1 MAANPNAV
9 VQAQAQAQ
17 AQAQVPPPPAP
28 PQLNAGLQQQLNL
41 EDVKHRAQDLWNA
54 ISRIRQHLEANQNAK
69 WQDVLSQFSVV
80 NMGLVTIVEDIK
92 KVSKAFVIYPKNV
105 NQENSTKLPVMLSSK
120 LLPEMELEETAKKE
134 QILGGLSSL
143 PVLTQV
149 EKLKSRIDAIG
160 AACSCAE
167 KAIND
172 SRKVYALGTRH
183 TPGIIPPMDKV
194 QLAKI
199 EEQEKLLRAA
209 ANLGEG
215 LRLPVDQR
223 IEPTVLPP
231 HLECGLASVDGDT
244 SFAEA
249 TGALYSKNP
258 SSASPSIVVTNTGA
272 SHLASATQPIGRS
285 APSPMAGTGG
295 ISTENKTAS
304 PMQYANSPRSGP
316 SMMNVPSPQ
325 QQPRA
330 KVSHIPQQ
338 PQSYPS
344 QQIRTQPTHAN
355 IQSHIPPSQEQQNQL
370 QAKHQQDRSSYQS
383 FANRQ
388 FLQAQQHDITQN
400 ISAQGSQSKHHLSAT
415 ANPANLYGG
424 NQNFS
429 ASQMFNVHSGYSRS
443 LSQQVFPETGYN
455 VGVSGGSQSSTN
467 LVLPQQHGGQS
478 NFSSY
483 PNPQFGGQSNL
494 SNVPNIPH
502 GGPSN
507 FSGLSSHPSNFP
519 NIASLTQNPLHGQQ
533 NYGNAPNLTQ
543 NPNYGHPRQPPPQ

>member
-17 AQAQVPPPPAP
+17 APPAPPP

-41 EDVKHRAQDLWNA
+41 EDVRHRAHDLFNA
-54 ISRIRQHLEANQNAK
+54 ISRIRQHLEANQNVK

-92 KVSKAFVIYPKNV
+92 KVSKAFVVYPKNV

-120 LLPEMELEETAKKE
+120 LLPEMELEETARKE
-134 QILGGLSSL
+134 QILGGLSNL
-143 PVLTQV
+143 PVLMQV
-149 EKLKSRIDAIG
+149 DKLKSRIDAIS
-160 AACSCAE
+160 AACNCAE

-172 SRKVYALGTRH
+172 SRKVYGLGTRH
-183 TPGIIPPMDKV
+183 TPGNITPLDKV
-194 QLAKI
+194 QVAKI

-209 ANLGEG
+209 ANHGEG

-231 HLECGLASVDGDT
+231 HLESGLASVDGDT

-249 TGALYSKNP
+249 TGALYPKSA
-258 SSASPSIVVTNTGA
+258 SSASPSIVVTNPGA
-272 SHLASATQPIGRS
+272 SHPISATQPIGRS
-285 APSPMAGTGG
+285 AASPMAGTGG
-295 ISTENKTAS
+295 TSTENTTAS

-325 QQPRA
+325 QQQRA
-330 KVSHIPQQ
+330 KVPHIPQQ

-344 QQIRTQPTHAN
+344 QQLRAQPTHAN
-355 IQSHIPPSQEQQNQL
+355 IQTHIPPSQEQQNQL
-370 QAKHQQDRSSYQS
+370 QAKHQQDRPSYQ
-383 FANRQ
+383 NYPGRQ
-388 FLQAQQHDITQN
+388 YLPGSAQQHGITQN
-400 ISAQGSQSKHHLSAT
+400 TSAQGSQSKHHLSGT
-415 ANPANLYGG
+415 SNPANLYSA

-429 ASQMFNVHSGYSRS
+429 APQMFNMPPGYSRS

-455 VGVSGGSQSSTN
+455 VGASGVSQSSTN
-467 LVLPQQHGGQS
+467 MVLPQQHGGPS
-478 NFSSY
+478 NFPTYS
-483 PNPQFGGQSNL
+483 NPQFGGQSNL
-494 SNVPNIPH
+494 SSGANIPL
-502 GGPSN
+502 GGSSN
-507 FSGLSSHPSNFP
+507 FSALSNHPSHFQ
-519 NIASLTQNPLHGQQ
+519 NIVNLTQNPLHAQS
-533 NYGNAPNLTQ
+533 NYGNNPNPTQ